1 VASGLR
7 ICKDTNRYLKT
18 KYLFEELTE
27 SQVPV
32 KFRSKVTIG
41 TIVRFILLHCKAIF
55 DLTEKKTKGS
65 TSRMNNN
72 YRITNQSIKPPPTT
86 LTQKLKFL
94 GPGFILSASIVGSG
108 ELVATTTLG
117 AKAGFIAFWVI
128 LVSCLVKVTV
138 QLEFGKFTIVSGQT
152 AMQAFNRLPGPLF
165 GKARWSVW
173 LIFGL
178 IVLKIVQLG
187 GMIGSAA
194 IVLNMLFVVVPVSG
208 WVFITALMVALL
220 IYKGYYVVVE
230 KFSLLMTLL
239 FTILTLTA
247 VGFLS
252 LTPYAIGWLDIVS
265 GLTFRLPPEVVAV
278 AIGAFGITGVAS
290 DEIIAYNYWC
300 LEKGYAAYTGP
311 REDTPEW
318 RERAHGWI
326 RIMYLDAV
334 VAMIIYT
341 LVTAAFYL
349 LGAAVLHNR
358 GQIPEGNQ
366 LIETVALIY
375 TESLGPGVRTLY
387 LVGAFF
393 VLFSSLFASLA
404 AWTRMY
410 SDIFGQIGWINF
422 FDINQRK
429 KVIAA
434 LAWAFP
440 TIWAA
445 TYLFINLPVV
455 MILSGGVV
463 GSIMLFI
470 IVYAAYYFRYKEE
483 QSFTPGLF
491 YDIALWV
498 SIISI
503 MAVGVYGMV
512 SLF

>member
-1 VASGLR
+1 
-7 ICKDTNRYLKT
+7 
-18 KYLFEELTE
+18 
-27 SQVPV
+27 
-32 KFRSKVTIG
+32 
-41 TIVRFILLHCKAIF
+41 
-55 DLTEKKTKGS
+55 
-65 TSRMNNN
+65 
-72 YRITNQSIKPPPTT
+72 
-86 LTQKLKFL
+86 
-94 GPGFILSASIVGSG
+94 
-108 ELVATTTLG
+108 
-117 AKAGFIAFWVI
+117 
-128 LVSCLVKVTV
+128 
-138 QLEFGKFTIVSGQT
+138 
-152 AMQAFNRLPGPLF
+152 
-165 GKARWSVW
+165 
-173 LIFGL
+173 
-178 IVLKIVQLG
+178 
-187 GMIGSAA
+187 
-194 IVLNMLFVVVPVSG
+194 
-208 WVFITALMVALL
+208 
-220 IYKGYYVVVE
+220 
-230 KFSLLMTLL
+230 
-239 FTILTLTA
+239 
-247 VGFLS
+247 
-252 LTPYAIGWLDIVS
+252 
-265 GLTFRLPPEVVAV
+265 
-278 AIGAFGITGVAS
+278 
-290 DEIIAYNYWC
+290 
-300 LEKGYAAYTGP
+300 
-311 REDTPEW
+311 
-318 RERAHGWI
+318 
-326 RIMYLDAV
+326 
-334 VAMIIYT
+334 MIIYT

-470 IVYAAYYFRYKEE
+470 IVYAAYYFRYKVE

-491 YDIALWV
+491 YDVALWV